1 MHGLTNKIFS
11 HGLVVPGFCA
21 RVTLPLAKIKNNVPQ
36 SSGLARRKS
45 IYFSLIV
52 VQLEYR
58 KSMHS
63 SYPLTHQKQVNFLK
77 LILQNI
83 IKKTFVLLK
92 LSQSNSTI
100 FLNFSFFFYSSLSQ
114 SGHPPT
120 PTHLSKSRHLR
131 ILPRNSKKQR
141 IAWGLSAMKL
151 PHSKSISVDFLGC
164 VSWNTLQQT
173 IKCNCPRKKKVN
185 GSNHND
191 RSKEA

>member
-83 IKKTFVLLK
+83 IKKSFVLLK
-92 LSQSNSTI
+92 LS
-100 FLNFSFFFYSSLSQ
+100 
-114 SGHPPT
+114 
-120 PTHLSKSRHLR
+120 
-131 ILPRNSKKQR
+131 
-141 IAWGLSAMKL
+141 
-151 PHSKSISVDFLGC
+151 
-164 VSWNTLQQT
+164 
-173 IKCNCPRKKKVN
+173 
-185 GSNHND
+185 
-191 RSKEA
+191 